1 MDFSYNDPTLRPMD
15 YARPENISRQ
25 NEDLARRLEE
35 MRRNYNV
42 PKEKAE
48 TWDEID
54 RITSGLSEKEFKFL
68 QNNAEFQ
75 ESSNTVQAILQR
87 EYMRIMRPIVENT
100 KDGKDALDKHL
111 TLLRRLVKSVKDE
124 SDRRDA
130 MLNDYITNYA
140 NITFDE
146 YMKMKKGQPK

>member
-1 MDFSYNDPTLRPMD
+1 MDFSFNDPTLRPTD
-15 YARPENISRQ
+15 YARPESIARQ
-25 NEDLARRLEE
+25 NEELARRLDE
-35 MRRNYNV
+35 MRRNCNAT
-42 PKEKAE
+42 KDKAE

-54 RITSGLSEKEFKFL
+54 RITSGLSEKEFRFL
-68 QNNAEFQ
+68 QDNTEFQ

-146 YMKMKKGQPK
+146 YLKMKKGKSE